1 MQMEKESH
9 IRQSKNENWIFFIAG
24 RFNAVD
30 SRGRSAMTSLLSV
43 LGIAFGVT
51 ALIVILSVM
60 NGFQMGYIQS
70 ILEVS
75 SYHLR
80 ATGSPED
87 IEMIKTIPGVRSVAV
102 FSEIQSLM
110 QSPYGDQQGV
120 LLRALDPDILQT
132 DSGFSDSVVVVAGS
146 FDLHSPYT
154 AVLGYELARMLSV
167 EPGDTVSILAVS
179 GTADTDLFPENAT
192 LTVAGLFRT
201 GYYEIDS
208 TFSFISRKTGI
219 QFSGVQPVCT
229 AGIKIDTI
237 DRDRQITQRII
248 QRIPNVTVQSWRSY
262 NKAFFGALKIE
273 KNILFMLVVLIF
285 LVVTVNIYNGM
296 RRSIY
301 ERRDEIGVLTALG
314 ARQLE
319 IRSIFV
325 FNGLAIGLSGGMLG
339 LLTGLLLS
347 VRIND
352 LFLLAECIV
361 NGLNTFIAALSGL
374 PNNGTFTL
382 FSPDYF
388 YMLEIPVRILFPEIL
403 FVWIFGVLSAA
414 AASWF
419 ASKTITGLKPAEVL
433 RYE

>member
-1 MQMEKESH
+1 
-9 IRQSKNENWIFFIAG
+9 
-24 RFNAVD
+24 
-30 SRGRSAMTSLLSV
+30 
-43 LGIAFGVT
+43 
-51 ALIVILSVM
+51 
-60 NGFQMGYIQS
+60 
-70 ILEVS
+70 
-75 SYHLR
+75 
-80 ATGSPED
+80 
-87 IEMIKTIPGVRSVAV
+87 
-102 FSEIQSLM
+102 
-110 QSPYGDQQGV
+110 
-120 LLRALDPDILQT
+120 
-132 DSGFSDSVVVVAGS
+132 
-146 FDLHSPYT
+146 
-154 AVLGYELARMLSV
+154 
-167 EPGDTVSILAVS
+167 
-179 GTADTDLFPENAT
+179 
-192 LTVAGLFRT
+192 
-201 GYYEIDS
+201 
-208 TFSFISRKTGI
+208 
-219 QFSGVQPVCT
+219 
-229 AGIKIDTI
+229 
-237 DRDRQITQRII
+237 
-248 QRIPNVTVQSWRSY
+248 
-262 NKAFFGALKIE
+262 
-273 KNILFMLVVLIF
+273 MLVVLIF